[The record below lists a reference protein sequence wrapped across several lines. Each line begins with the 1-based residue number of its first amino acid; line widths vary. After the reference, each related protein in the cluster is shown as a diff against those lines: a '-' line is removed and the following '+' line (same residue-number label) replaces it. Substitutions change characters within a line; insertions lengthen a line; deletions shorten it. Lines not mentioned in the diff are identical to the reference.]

1 MFLVKYT
8 TEQQV
13 EKNLEQHPTT
23 NSSTEFEKKKK
34 QAKVNN
40 EQER

>member
-23 NSSTEFEKKKK
+23 NSSTEFEKKK